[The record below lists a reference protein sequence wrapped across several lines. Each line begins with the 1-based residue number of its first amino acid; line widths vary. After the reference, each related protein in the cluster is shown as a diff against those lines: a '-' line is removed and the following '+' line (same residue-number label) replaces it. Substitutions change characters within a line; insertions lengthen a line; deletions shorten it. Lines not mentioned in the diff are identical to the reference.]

1 MNKFLFNLK
10 QTAFSVC
17 LKLFSFANTRCFCLV
32 CGKYCGNICVCK
44 NCYQTYFSISLD
56 FEGRCKKCGKTLVS
70 EENLCME
77 CRNNSVFSSTDK
89 VFPLFSYR
97 LWNSDFLCRWKL
109 EEERIYSS
117 FFAALVNS
125 GLKKLRKSVGDFI
138 LVPVPPRPGKIKEKG
153 WDQIQELCAFLKF
166 KFGWKVE
173 NLLERKTSV
182 QQKTLD
188 RKNRMETIANAFS
201 VLPQINQIPEQVCII
216 DDVITTGSTIEACA
230 SVLKEK
236 NKAVKGYALS
246 IFIVD

>member
-1 MNKFLFNLK
+1 
-10 QTAFSVC
+10 
-17 LKLFSFANTRCFCLV
+17 
-32 CGKYCGNICVCK
+32 
-44 NCYQTYFSISLD
+44 
-56 FEGRCKKCGKTLVS
+56 
-70 EENLCME
+70 ME

-125 GLKKLRKSVGDFI
+125 GLKKLKESVGDFI

-153 WDQIQELCAFLKF
+153 WDQIQELCSFLKF

-188 RKNRMETIANAFS
+188 RKNRMETIASAFS
-201 VLPQINQIPEQVCII
+201 ILPQINQIPEQVCII
-216 DDVITTGSTIEACA
+216 DDVLTTGSTIEACA

-236 NKAVKGYALS
+236 NKAVKVYALS